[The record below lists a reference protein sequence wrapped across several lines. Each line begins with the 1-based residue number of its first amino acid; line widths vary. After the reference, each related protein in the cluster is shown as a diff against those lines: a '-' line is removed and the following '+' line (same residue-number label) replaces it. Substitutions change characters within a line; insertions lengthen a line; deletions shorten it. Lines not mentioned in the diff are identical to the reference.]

1 MAIASGSWVELA
13 DEFEELLVLDGTS
26 EILPEDEKFL
36 QSQKL
41 FWILNKI
48 DELLPM
54 ISDEIIQ
61 WTWFRDS
68 NNLGPLTSAD
78 FSDEK
83 DRVGNI
89 LKNTKERQLKKL
101 QDNLLEIEKILPRLE
116 D

>member
-1 MAIASGSWVELA
+1 LLATASGSWVELA
-13 DEFEELLVLDGTS
+13 DEFEELLVLDDTS
-26 EILPEDEKFL
+26 ELLPEDEKFL

-54 ISDEIIQ
+54 MSDEIIQ

-78 FSDEK
+78 LSDEK
-83 DRVGNI
+83 DSVG
-89 LKNTKERQLKKL
+89 LPTQRCQPAPGVTSEAWHSASQLCWVW
-101 QDNLLEIEKILPRLE
+101 
-116 D
+116 